1 MHVKPTCRYIVTVLL
16 SASGFVANAKG
27 NTSYNSTVQFMQNK
41 GQITDQHGAVRRD
54 IDVKIEANGVVM
66 FVGDGE
72 IHYQWTKSRE
82 SEVVSRESDAGMP
95 HPASPKGEEVSPGV
109 FPFRGDRGADSRRTN
124 SEMEIYRMD
133 VKLLGANKNAEVI
146 FEEPTGYYENYYLAH
161 TGEDGVS
168 AQGFQRVV
176 YKDIYPNIDLVLYT
190 AGVSGESEPTP
201 TSVRTGH
208 SDGPPERGNYNAF
221 SPLGEIEGQT
231 SRGIKYDF
239 VVHPGGNPADIKLRY
254 EGATELQLVD
264 GSLVATTPF
273 GTITEAA
280 PYSYNPETKEPIESA
295 YQLSG
300 NTLSFDVG
308 SYAGT
313 LVIDPALVWGTY
325 YGGTGGDRGASV
337 CVDIYENI
345 YISGATLSSNNIA
358 TTGAHQASW
367 TGTWD
372 GFIAKFDSS
381 GGRLWGT
388 YYGSAPG
395 EEVLGSISCDKWG
408 NVYVAGYCDSAATT
422 SALVTTGAYQTS
434 KGGGNL
440 NYHDALLIK
449 LNTNGQR
456 QWATLYGGNNEEQN
470 IVATCDPLGNVY
482 LAGGTSSTNNIFGT
496 TGTHKPTINTSSN
509 NADGFLAKFNTNG
522 ARLWGTYYGGD
533 TGLYKSDNI
542 KAVACDVSGNV
553 YIGGYTSSNH
563 AIATTGA
570 HQSTLAS
577 QTDGFIAKMN
587 GNNGTRIWG
596 TYYGGN
602 NNDHVQDISVD
613 ADGNLY
619 IAGQTMSTNGIAT
632 TGTHKWVFNPGS
644 PSSYYDV
651 FIAKFDVNGTR
662 LWGTYYGGSGSEY
675 LHGLAAKS
683 QGVFVTGRTESSTG
697 ISTIGA
703 HQTSYSGSSDS
714 YLAVFNSLGQLDW
727 GSYYGGNGSEVVIGS
742 NHLHFF
748 TQMTAAS
755 NAGRVYIGGTTGSTS
770 NIATNGAHQTTM
782 VSTGSNGT
790 NTFLAAF
797 DTDTTVFIP
806 QRYTDTVWCPG
817 DTVRIVYGVNQPFRT
832 GNAFTVELSNATGGF
847 TSPVNIGSLNANT
860 GDTIT
865 CVIPMN
871 TSAGTGYRIRIIA
884 DSPGRISWDN
894 QWDIRIKALPANL
907 NASSNSPVCVE
918 DTLHLTGSSSNS
930 GITWLWT
937 GPNSFSSSAKD
948 SFIANAQLIDSGKY
962 ILKATLNSTGCSLT
976 DTTIVEMRPRP
987 DKPTAGSNSPVC
999 EFYSVQLTTSSSTNG
1014 VSYSWSGPGSYS
1026 STTQNPTVTTSAGSN
1041 HAGDYISTA
1050 TLNGCSSMDTTTV
1063 VVLPKPSTPTA
1074 AATNSPLCQRQDLQL
1089 TASNIAGASYAWY
1102 GPSAFTANTQNP
1114 VRANVQ
1120 MGDAGAYYVYAT
1132 VNGCVSDTDSVV
1144 VTINTDPVV
1153 NIFPTPGVSICQGK
1167 QVIFTAVPTNGGATS
1182 YNWLVNGISTGSTGL
1197 TYSTTTLSNGDAVSC
1212 AMTSTGTCATPFID
1226 TSNKI
1231 TMTVQPI
1238 LSPTVTMTADN
1249 MPPWNGGLTVTF
1261 TANPTHGGSNPE
1273 YQWKRNGV
1281 DVSGATGPTWG
1292 VIVNALNPNEDICV
1306 VLKSSYECAVP
1317 DTALSN
1323 CITTAF
1329 TGVGDVVNNKNIKI
1343 YPNPVS
1349 GILHIEGVEAGA
1361 NIELI
1366 DVLGRK
1372 CAIAQWLNDSVDVS
1386 TLVPGVYVV
1395 RVNGVV
1401 AGRVV
1406 KE

>member
-1 MHVKPTCRYIVTVLL
+1 MKPTCRYFVTAFL
-16 SASGFVANAKG
+16 SVSLFVAKAKEG
-27 NTSYNSTVQFMQNK
+27 NSTYNSPVQFIQNK
-41 GQITDQHGAVRRD
+41 GQITDQHGVVRKD
-54 IDVKIEANGVVM
+54 IDAKVEANGVVL

-72 IHYQWTKSRE
+72 MHYQWMAPQSQNSKVKTQKNPISKIE
-82 SEVVSRESDAGMP
+82 NQQSEIQ
-95 HPASPKGEEVSPGV
+95 
-109 FPFRGDRGADSRRTN
+109 
-124 SEMEIYRMD
+124 IYRMD
-133 VKLLGANKNAEVI
+133 VKLVGANKNAEVI
-146 FEEPTGYYENYYLAH
+146 FEEPTGYFENYYLAH
-161 TGEDGVS
+161 TGENGVT
-168 AQGFQRVV
+168 AKGFQRVV
-176 YKDIYPNIDLVLYT
+176 YKNIYPNIDLVLYAEPNSKVKSQNPKEYPTSNIQHPRLT
-190 AGVSGESEPTP
+190 AGQASS
-201 TSVRTGH
+201 
-208 SDGPPERGNYNAF
+208 N
-221 SPLGEIEGQT
+221 
-231 SRGIKYDF
+231 IKYDF
-239 VVHPGGNPADIKLRY
+239 IIHPGGNPADIKLRY
-254 EGATELQLVD
+254 EGATELKLVD
-264 GSLVATTPF
+264 GALVARTPF

-280 PYSYNPETKEPIESA
+280 PYCYNAATKEHVISA
-295 YQLSG
+295 YKLTG

-308 SYAGT
+308 SYNGT
-313 LVIDPALVWGTY
+313 LVIDPILVWGTY

-337 CVDIYENI
+337 CVDIYENV
-345 YISGATLSSNNIA
+345 YICGVTFSSNNIA

-381 GGRLWGT
+381 GARLWGT
-388 YYGSAPG
+388 YYGSALG

-422 SALVTTGAYQTS
+422 SALVTTGAHQTN

-587 GNNGTRIWG
+587 GSNGTRIWG

-602 NNDHVQDISVD
+602 NSDHVQHITID
-613 ADGNLY
+613 ADNNIL
-619 IAGQTMSTNGIAT
+619 IAGSSSSTNNIAS
-632 TGTHKWVFNPGS
+632 PGA
-644 PSSYYDV
+644 YMTIYQGGGEDI
-651 FIAKFDVNGTR
+651 FLAKFTNNGSR
-662 LWGTYYGGSGSEY
+662 LWGTYYGGTGLEITKGLGCTPMGMIY
-675 LHGLAAKS
+675 L
-683 QGVFVTGRTESSTG
+683 TGHTTSSTL
-697 ISTIGA
+697 IATTNS
-703 HQTSYSGSSDS
+703 HQPSYGGGTD
-714 YLAVFNSLGQLDW
+714 AFIAEFDTQGQLAS
-727 GSYYGGNGSEVVIGS
+727 GSYYGGNGSEVVVGS
-742 NHLHFF
+742 DHLHFF

-782 VSTGSNGT
+782 VSTGSNGS

-797 DTDTTVFIP
+797 ETDTIVYIP

-832 GNAFTVELSNATGGF
+832 GNAFTVELSNATGNF
-847 TSPVNIGSLNANT
+847 ASPVNIGSHNANT

-871 TSAGTGYRIRIIA
+871 TPAGTGYRIRITA
-884 DSPGRISWDN
+884 DSPGRVSWDN

-907 NASSNSPVCVE
+907 VAGSNSPVCTG
-918 DTLHLTGSSSNS
+918 DSLKLTGSSSNT
-930 GITWLWT
+930 GITWAWS
-937 GPNSFSSSAKD
+937 GPNSFSSNAKD

-976 DTTIVEMRPRP
+976 DTTTVEMRPRP

-1014 VSYSWSGPGSYS
+1014 VSYSWVGPGSYS
-1026 STTQNPTVTTSAGSN
+1026 SSMQNPTVTTSASST

-1050 TLNGCSSMDTTTV
+1050 TLNGCSNRDTTTV
-1063 VVLPKPSTPTA
+1063 VILPKPSTPTA
-1074 AATNSPLCQRQDLQL
+1074 GASNSPLCARQDLQL
-1089 TASNIAGASYAWY
+1089 TASNITGGSYAWY

-1114 VRANVQ
+1114 VRANIQ

-1132 VNGCVSDTDSVV
+1132 VSGCVSDTDSVAV
-1144 VTINTDPVV
+1144 VVNTDPFV
-1153 NIFPTPGVSICQGK
+1153 NIFPTPGASICQGK
-1167 QVIFTAVPTNGGATS
+1167 QVIFTAVPTNGGSTS

-1197 TYSTTTLSNGDAVSC
+1197 TYSTTTLNNGDIVSC

-1226 TSNKI
+1226 TSNAI

-1238 LSPTVTMTADN
+1238 LSPTVTMAADN

-1261 TANPTHGGSNPE
+1261 TATPTHGGTNPE
-1273 YQWKRNGV
+1273 YQWKRNGQ
-1281 DVSGATGPTWG
+1281 DITGATGATWG

-1317 DTALSN
+1317 DTAMSN

-1329 TGVGDVVNNKNIKI
+1329 TGIGDIVNNKNIKI
-1343 YPNPVS
+1343 YPNPTS
-1349 GILHIEGVEAGA
+1349 TILHVEGVKTGA
-1361 NIELI
+1361 TIELI
-1366 DVLGRK
+1366 DLLGRS
-1372 CAIAQWLNDSVDVS
+1372 ARRQLLTAQGTVDVS
-1386 TLVPGVYVV
+1386 GLVPGVYVV